1 MFTKKVGTMKAGWL
15 QQPWV
20 PRGTQPFGFPATS
33 HPGIPA
39 HGAFALPHGMQR
51 ACSQVGK
58 LSAVLTVNVAWVP
71 IENGMICPSAVTHGS
86 CMHAPAVP
94 PQSVS
99 LLQVPKRFDAE
110 FVVHRFWGSVVP

>member
-1 MFTKKVGTMKAGWL
+1 M
-15 QQPWV
+15 
-20 PRGTQPFGFPATS
+20 
-33 HPGIPA
+33 
-39 HGAFALPHGMQR
+39 
-51 ACSQVGK
+51 
-58 LSAVLTVNVAWVP
+58 LTVNVVCVP
-71 IENGMICPSAVTHGS
+71 MEKGMIWPSAVTHGS